1 MFLPAMPAAVL
12 LQEQHVGAAAL
23 RAGNATGPAPRDQV
37 FAAIDRVGE
46 KDDGLLQCCRLD
58 GFHTANLAGLLYFVK
73 YISALIEVQ
82 KSVFHPGWHGM
93 GSDRVSPVPATSR
106 PVAWTQCCCELL
118 LIGSRE

>member
-46 KDDGLLQCCRLD
+46 KDDGLLQCCRLA
-58 GFHTANLAGLLYFVK
+58 GFHTANLAGLL
-73 YISALIEVQ
+73 ILSSIL
-82 KSVFHPGWHGM
+82 
-93 GSDRVSPVPATSR
+93 VPFLAADILARASGVCFCPRFITF
-106 PVAWTQCCCELL
+106 L
-118 LIGSRE
+118 

>member
-58 GFHTANLAGLLYFVK
+58 GFHTANLAGLLILSSILRPQIRDHKWSIFWTCG
-73 YISALIEVQ
+73 Q
-82 KSVFHPGWHGM
+82 KWPP
-93 GSDRVSPVPATSR
+93 VSRRS
-106 PVAWTQCCCELL
+106 
-118 LIGSRE
+118 